1 MFIGGPLGGG
11 CSRRLRL
18 ARDKVDNS
26 FDARTAALGSILG
39 NTKCLNAA
47 SRRFGLSWCKDE
59 ARRIA
64 TNIAK
69 LPDQE

>member
-1 MFIGGPLGGG
+1 MFWRSMNVSTFIGGPLGGG

-39 NTKCLNAA
+39 MGRHRWQTHKMVLV
-47 SRRFGLSWCKDE
+47 
-59 ARRIA
+59 
-64 TNIAK
+64 
-69 LPDQE
+69 